1 MPDILQKI
9 AAKIKAHMD
18 NIALSHSVFA
28 LPFAYMG
35 AILAAGGMPPWPV
48 LGWITLA
55 MVGARSAALALNNLI
70 DLKWD
75 RLHPRFT
82 YRPMVTGAV
91 KIWEAVLLIVIA
103 LAVFLY
109 ATVHLPPL
117 CLKLWPLALAV
128 LVIYPYMKRF
138 SWTCHLVLGLAQAM
152 APIGAWIAVTGTITG
167 PALLL
172 GLAVGIWIAA
182 FDIVYGAQDVAFD
195 RAHGLHSIPERF
207 GVPRALA
214 ISAVMHVLSI
224 AMFIAVG
231 AVLALSMVYYV
242 GVALAA
248 FVLTYQHL
256 TVSAADLSQ
265 VTQRYFMRNGLV
277 GLFILLFTLIDMTVH
292 VGRW

>member
-1 MPDILQKI
+1 MADLLH
-9 AAKIKAHMD
+9 KIKAHAD

-28 LPFAYMG
+28 LPFAYVG
-35 AILAAGGMPPWPV
+35 AILAAGGLPSWPL

-82 YRPMVTGAV
+82 SRPMVTGAV
-91 KIWEAVLLIVIA
+91 TVGEAVILIIV
-103 LAVFLY
+103 AVGVFVY
-109 ATVHLPPL
+109 ATLHLPPL
-117 CLKLWPLALAV
+117 CLKLLPLALAV

-138 SWTCHLVLGLAQAM
+138 SWTCHLVLGVAQAA
-152 APIGAWIAVTGTITG
+152 APIGAWIAVTGTIAV
-167 PALLL
+167 PAVVL
-172 GLAVGIWIAA
+172 GLAVGLWIAA

-195 RAHGLHSIPERF
+195 RAHGLHSIPTRF
-207 GVPRALA
+207 GVPRALV
-214 ISAVMHVLSI
+214 ISAVMHVVSI
-224 AMFIAVG
+224 GLFIAVG
-231 AVLALSMVYYV
+231 AMLTMSVVYYA

-256 TVSAADLSQ
+256 AVSAIDLSG

-277 GLFILLFTLIDMTVH
+277 GLFILLFTIIDMA
-292 VGRW
+292 VGIGHW